1 MKRRI
6 MSLVLSAIFFPA
18 YAANVALKTA
28 VRLPFM
34 PMMWMIKLIYPNI
47 VDDIGNKSKQIKS
60 SVRNKADESFMSLSS
75 LMAK

>member
-1 MKRRI
+1 

-47 VDDIGNKSKQIKS
+47 VDDIGNKSK
-60 SVRNKADESFMSLSS
+60 
-75 LMAK
+75 